1 MELRLQSIDSLHGIA
16 PGEWNRLAGG
26 NPFLRHEF
34 LIALENSGC
43 VGADTAWH
51 GNHLLLR
58 DRDGR
63 LRGAMPLYSKYD
75 SMGEF
80 VFDWGW
86 ADALHRAGREYYPK
100 LVSAIPFTPV
110 TGARI
115 LVAPDADEAQVRAKL
130 LSGALELADSTGA
143 SSMHVLFPHA
153 HEQQWLTDQGLLA
166 RKGCQFHW
174 HNHGYADFDDF
185 LSRFSSAKRKKVRR
199 EKRRVTEAG
208 VHFEHLS
215 GDQLA
220 PADWDAVLEF
230 HARTFM
236 RRGRLPYLN
245 REFFVEI
252 ARTMPKNLVFIV
264 ARLHGQA
271 IAAAICF
278 RGHDTLY
285 GRYWGS
291 LADFH
296 SLHFETCY
304 HQGIEYCIREGLAR
318 FEPGTQGEHKVSR
331 GFTPTPT
338 WSAHWLRDQDFRD
351 AVARFLHSESR
362 HVDAYMDE
370 VGNHVPYRRDTP
382 PATGAGPR

>member
-1 MELRLQSIDSLHGIA
+1 MELRLQNTDSLHGIA

-43 VGADTAWH
+43 VGHDTAWH

-58 DRDGR
+58 DGSGA
-63 LRGAMPLYSKYD
+63 LQGAMPLYSKYD

-86 ADALHRAGREYYPK
+86 ADAMHRAGREYYPK
-100 LVSAIPFTPV
+100 LVSAVPFTPV
-110 TGARI
+110 TGSRI
-115 LVAPDADEAQVRAKL
+115 LVAPEADDAAVRAQL
-130 LSGALELADSTGA
+130 LSGALQLADRTGA
-143 SSMHVLFPHA
+143 SSLHVLFPHERDQ
-153 HEQQWLTDQGLLA
+153 HWLTGQGLLA

-174 HNHGYADFDDF
+174 HNQGYTDFDDF

-208 VHFEHLS
+208 VRFDHLS
-215 GDQLA
+215 GDQ
-220 PADWDAVLEF
+220 PNREDWDAVLDF
-230 HARTFM
+230 HARTFK

-245 REFFVEI
+245 REFFAEI
-252 ARTMPKNLVFIV
+252 ARTMPENLVIII
-264 ARLHGQA
+264 ARVHDQP

-278 RGHDTLY
+278 RGDDTLY

-304 HQGIEYCIREGLAR
+304 HQGIEYCIREGLAH

-331 GFTPTPT
+331 GFTPTT
-338 WSAHWLRDQDFRD
+338 IWSAHWLRDQDFRD
-351 AVARFLHSESR
+351 AVSRFLHQESR
-362 HVDAYMDE
+362 HIDAYMDE
-370 VGNHVPYRRDTP
+370 VGNHVPYRRNET
-382 PATGAGPR
+382 ATTSAGPQ